1 MGLVFQ
7 ENEHNHLQKRTAII
21 VWINKA
27 SNQYK
32 LRHYGDI
39 IYFSRKNNYVI
50 LYCDT
55 QQADE
60 IIRNLNHKDFVKK
73 AELSSHDQLNF
84 SPEHEEKMMHEL
96 KEDAEKLREK
106 KEDLRV

>member
-7 ENEHNHLQKRTAII
+7 ESNNNHLQKRTAII

-32 LRHYGDI
+32 LRHFGDI
-39 IYFSRKNNYVI
+39 IYFSRKKNYVI

-55 QQADE
+55 QQAPK
-60 IIRNLNHKDFVKK
+60 IIQDLNNKDFVKR
-73 AELSSHDQLNF
+73 AELSSHNQLDF
-84 SPEHEEKMMHEL
+84 SPEHEEQMMYGL
-96 KEDAEKLREK
+96 KEHAEKLREEQ
-106 KEDLRV
+106 EDLRV

>member
-7 ENEHNHLQKRTAII
+7 ENDNDHLQKRTAII

-55 QQADE
+55 QKAHELIQD
-60 IIRNLNHKDFVKK
+60 LNHKDFVKK
-73 AELSSHDQLNF
+73 AELSLHNQLDF
-84 SPEHEEKMMHEL
+84 SSEYEEKMMHEL
-96 KEDAEKLREK
+96 KEHAEKLREER
-106 KEDLRV
+106 EDLRV